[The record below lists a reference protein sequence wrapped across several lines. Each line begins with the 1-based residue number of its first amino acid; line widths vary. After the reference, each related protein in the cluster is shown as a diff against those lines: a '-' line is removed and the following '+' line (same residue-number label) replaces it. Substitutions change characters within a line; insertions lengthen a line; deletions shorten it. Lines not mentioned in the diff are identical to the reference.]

1 MMHQATFTILLL
13 SYFLCNL
20 VSATD
25 FTQHNES
32 IAVCSSWYHFNSA
45 TNEYQCYQ
53 HVECTEQGAFI
64 PVGHCMTYD
73 ETSKTLSYVL
83 CHFSHDNLT
92 DDWKDLK
99 LPNNISE
106 LNEYMCG
113 PFNRKGS
120 VCSECIDGFGPSLAS
135 LGYECSNCTST
146 WYNLPF
152 YFLMEL
158 GPTTLFYVFILVL
171 QINFTSAPM
180 TGFIMYS
187 QIVLF
192 EILLRDNIFIRV
204 TLVEFPSIVKVIA
217 TFYGI
222 WNLDFL
228 QYIVSPFCVSSRF
241 KLIDLLFIQHVCAFY
256 PFFLI
261 VITWICIELHGRNFK
276 PLVWLW
282 SPFHR
287 CMVHIHKK
295 LKVKSDMVDIF
306 SSFYLL
312 SCSKLFY
319 QAVTV
324 MGCHHISV
332 TSTNTNAIESVVS
345 VTEDLSIHCY
355 SPKHLAFSIVSL
367 FVIVLLILF
376 PVLVLMLY
384 PTKFCSQCLSKC
396 RMDGRPATI
405 LFTFVEKFHS
415 SYRDGLDGKC
425 DMRSVSGIHFLIRLF
440 CFIGWRIF
448 LVAKVTNQG
457 SFFKI
462 LGLAAA
468 FILVAYLKPYKKA
481 YMNIIDV
488 LLLSYTALLYLIG
501 EYTNQSIIIIVY
513 LFLPMG
519 VFIIAVSIKLIAGI
533 IHKVRDSKSWR
544 CYKRGQ
550 KDTANTNSHQI
561 LSSPI
566 AVTQYTSYGST

>member
-1 MMHQATFTILLL
+1 MKYQATLTILVL
-13 SYFLCNL
+13 SYFSYNL
-20 VSATD
+20 VSATS
-25 FTQHNES
+25 FIQHNES
-32 IAVCSSWYHFNSA
+32 IGACSTWHHFNST
-45 TNEYQCYQ
+45 TNECQCYQ
-53 HVECTEQGAFI
+53 HVKCIEQGTAYI
-64 PVGHCMTYD
+64 PISHCMTYD
-73 ETSKTLSYVL
+73 EDSKTLSYVL
-83 CHFSHDNLT
+83 CHFSNDNLT
-92 DDWKDLK
+92 ADLKDIK

-106 LNEYMCG
+106 LNNYMCG

-135 LGYECSNCTST
+135 LGYECSNCTSS
-146 WYNLPF
+146 WHNLPF
-152 YFLMEL
+152 FFLMEL
-158 GPTTLFYVFILVL
+158 GPTTLFYVLILVL

-180 TGFIMYS
+180 TSFIMYS

-192 EILLRDNIFIRV
+192 EILIHNNNFIRT
-204 TLVEFPSIVKVIA
+204 TLAEFPSLVQVIA

-228 QYIVSPFCVSSRF
+228 RYIVPPFCVSSKL

-261 VITWICIELHGRNFK
+261 VITWVCIELHSRNFK

-287 CMVHIHKK
+287 CMAHIHRS
-295 LKVKSDMVDIF
+295 LEVKCDMVDIF

-319 QAVTV
+319 QAVTATT
-324 MGCHHISV
+324 CHDISV

-367 FVIVLLILF
+367 SVTVLLVVF
-376 PVLVLMLY
+376 PVLILMLY
-384 PTKFCSQCLSKC
+384 PTKLCSQCLSKC
-396 RMDGRPATI
+396 RMDGRPRTI
-405 LFTFVEKFHS
+405 LLTFVEKFHS
-415 SYRDGLDGKC
+415 SYKDGLDGEL
-425 DMRSVSGIHFLIRLF
+425 DLRSVSGIHFLIRLF

-448 LVAKVTNQG
+448 LVFKVIHHG

-462 LGLAAA
+462 LGLTAA
-468 FILVAYLKPYKKA
+468 FILVAYLKPYKKV
-481 YMNIIDV
+481 YMNVMDV
-488 LLLSYTALLYLIG
+488 LLLSYTALLYLISA
-501 EYTNQSIIIIVY
+501 YSTKSIIVTVY
-513 LFLPMG
+513 LFLPMA
-519 VFIIAVSIKLIAGI
+519 VFVVAISIKLIVAI
-533 IHKVRDSKSWR
+533 IHKARVSKSWK

-550 KDTANTNSHQI
+550 NSANSNQI
-561 LSSPI
+561 LSPPI
-566 AVTQYTSYGST
+566 AVVQYTAYGST